1 MTTIEAAKVLY
12 PDLLNEAQYVSMR
25 QNVITKI
32 TKRERDAFAQGAEWM
47 RLKAVIAFGKAA
59 AAQGAFRAEVF
70 DRELNR

>member
-25 QNVITKI
+25 QNVI